1 MARIDV
7 NKIGISR
14 FIDNT
19 VIFKRKLSIRRDND
33 GNLAEAAHI
42 LAQTLMYS
50 GRKVLTTL
58 LWIDVVNCLGAGRQL
73 LTLIASRIF

>member
-33 GNLAEAAHI
+33 GNLAEAAHF
-42 LAQTLMYS
+42 LALDSYFRVGKDFRLCH
-50 GRKVLTTL
+50 GR
-58 LWIDVVNCLGAGRQL
+58 CYGAGR
-73 LTLIASRIF
+73 

>member
-7 NKIGISR
+7 NKIGMSR

-19 VIFKRKLSIRRDND
+19 LIFKRKLSIRRDND

-50 GRKVLTTL
+50 GRKVLM
-58 LWIDVVNCLGAGRQL
+58 
-73 LTLIASRIF
+73 

>member
-1 MARIDV
+1 MYILLGLSYLYFFIMARIDV

-58 LWIDVVNCLGAGRQL
+58 LWIDVVNV
-73 LTLIASRIF
+73 

>member
-1 MARIDV
+1 MYILLGLSFLFFFIMARIDV

-14 FIDNT
+14 LIDNT
-19 VIFKRKLSIRRDND
+19 LIFKRKLFIRRDND

-42 LAQTLMYS
+42 LAQTLVYS

-58 LWIDVVNCLGAGRQL
+58 LWIDVVNV
-73 LTLIASRIF
+73 